1 LCGGGNLKPRGVKG
15 ERRMAVSVLVIP
27 SRDESVPGR
36 SSSSCLVDRGMSIV
50 AIESRVSIAR
60 WSVVDGPCIQG
71 RISTEMHIQSN
82 GPK

>member
-27 SRDESVPGR
+27 SRDEWVPGR

-50 AIESRVSIAR
+50 SRVSIAR